1 MVNGT
6 REYQI
11 KGKFICFIFKF
22 ILLSHLPFL
31 FPFLFFSFFFF
42 YIYIILISSHFT
54 NLGTNGSLLKV
65 KINSAETL
73 AFRDDGTDV
82 KLSPK
87 ELGSEKLLTL
97 LQ

>member
-1 MVNGT
+1 MEQENT
-6 REYQI
+6 RLKENLFVSY
-11 KGKFICFIFKF
+11 
-22 ILLSHLPFL
+22 LSL
-31 FPFLFFSFFFF
+31 FYFPIFLFFSLSFSFPFFFL

-54 NLGTNGSLLKV
+54 NLGTNGSFLKV

>member
-11 KGKFICFIFKF
+11 KGKFTCFIFKF

-31 FPFLFFSFFFF
+31 FLL

-54 NLGTNGSLLKV
+54 NLGTNGSFLKV

-87 ELGSEKLLTL
+87 EL
-97 LQ
+97 

>member
-31 FPFLFFSFFFF
+31 FLL

-54 NLGTNGSLLKV
+54 NLGTNGSFLKV

-87 ELGSEKLLTL
+87 EL
-97 LQ
+97 

>member
-1 MVNGT
+1 MEQENT
-6 REYQI
+6 RLKENLFVSY
-11 KGKFICFIFKF
+11 
-22 ILLSHLPFL
+22 LSL
-31 FPFLFFSFFFF
+31 FYFPIFLFFSFF

-54 NLGTNGSLLKV
+54 NLGTNGSFLKV

>member
-1 MVNGT
+1 MAQENT
-6 REYQI
+6 RLKEN
-11 KGKFICFIFKF
+11 
-22 ILLSHLPFL
+22 LLVSYLSL
-31 FPFLFFSFFFF
+31 FYFPIFLFFSFF

-54 NLGTNGSLLKV
+54 NLGTNGSFLKV